1 MSTEK
6 TKSISS
12 PHEPFQSIYDNAI
25 ERSLKYS
32 SLMGMALGTLKAISI
47 ISDEPEIKALAKEK
61 YDEIEK
67 ELKEMFK

>member
-6 TKSISS
+6 SKLPYNSQD
-12 PHEPFQSIYDNAI
+12 PFQSIYDDAI

-47 ISDEPEIKALAKEK
+47 ISDETEIKALAKEK